1 MSRAAWLLA
10 APGAW
15 AGYTWGSHLLTL
27 GSVWRGPRSKREIA
41 LTFDDGPDPEQTPR
55 ILDILAAHGARAT
68 FFLIGARAAR
78 WATLVR
84 RIAEAGHDL
93 GNHTWSHRSLWLSG
107 PRETARQVRD
117 GHDAIA
123 EAAGAP
129 PRFFRPPW
137 GMTNL
142 ALFGELRT
150 LGTPCVCAS
159 TAEPSPA
166 EVMVTVAWEL
176 SWYQYSIDLSDSNAP
191 VREHGRGHELDEL
204 PEGAR
209 EWNATAD
216 EQGRIALGEQETV
229 SDEPPD
235 EDSNGEPPAD
245 DL

>member
-1 MSRAAWLLA
+1 MSRSAWLLA

-55 ILDILAAHGARAT
+55 ILDILAAQGAKAS

-78 WATLVR
+78 AATLVR

-93 GNHTWSHRSLWLSG
+93 GNHPWSHRSLWLSG

-142 ALFGELRT
+142 ALFGELRA
-150 LGTPCVCAS
+150 LGTPCVFW
-159 TAEPSPA
+159 TAQTEGRRPASPA
-166 EVMVTVAWEL
+166 LQVERARRRAAPGT
-176 SWYQYSIDLSDSNAP
+176 IFDLHDADGVP
-191 VREHGRGHELDEL
+191 GA
-204 PEGAR
+204 GAR
-209 EWNATAD
+209 
-216 EQGRIALGEQETV
+216 IAQAL
-229 SDEPPD
+229 
-235 EDSNGEPPAD
+235 PAMLAMLAAEGYSLARLR
-245 DL
+245 DLL